1 MINEDNHHF
10 FHIRLVPEEKGF
22 HLKLS
27 ELYHYKDL
35 VVLLTKKSF
44 AVTYQQTVLGPL
56 WIIFQPILSSLIYL
70 FVFGHIAEIGTAGIP
85 HILFYFVSS
94 ALWEIFS
101 FSLLSNAGT
110 FVNNSNLFS
119 KVYFPRLAV
128 PVSNMFVS
136 LLKFCIQMIIIA
148 GLMVYFLAGGMIS
161 PHWKWYPVLPLL
173 FLQISMSGMS
183 VGILLSSL
191 TTKYRDLSHLVNV
204 GVSFWMYASPVVYPL
219 SEIPEGPMKCLMKIN
234 PVSEPLELIRLI
246 MFGKGEFDLFYY
258 FGSLIITIF
267 MFLISTVVFNRV
279 ERTFSDTV

>member
-1 MINEDNHHF
+1 MIHEDNNHS

-27 ELYHYKDL
+27 ELYHYRDL
-35 VVLLTKKSF
+35 VILLTKKSF

-56 WIIFQPILSSLIYL
+56 WIIFQPILSSMIYL

-101 FSLLSNAGT
+101 FSLLSNAST

-136 LLKFCIQMIIIA
+136 LLKFCIQMIIMA

-161 PHWKWYPVLPLL
+161 PHWTWYPVLPLI
-173 FLQISMSGMS
+173 FLQISLSGMS
-183 VGILLSSL
+183 AGILLSSL
-191 TTKYRDLSHLVNV
+191 TTKYRDLSHLVNI
-204 GVSFWMYASPVVYPL
+204 GVSFFMYASPVVYPL
-219 SEIPEGPMKCLMKIN
+219 SEIPEGPMKYLMKIN

-258 FGSLIITIF
+258 LGSLIITIL

-279 ERTFSDTV
+279 ERTFADTV